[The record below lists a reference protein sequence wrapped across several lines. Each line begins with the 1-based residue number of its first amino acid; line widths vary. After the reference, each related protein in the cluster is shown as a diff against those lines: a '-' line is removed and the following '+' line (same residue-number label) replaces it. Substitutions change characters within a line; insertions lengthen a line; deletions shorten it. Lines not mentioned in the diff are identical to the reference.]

1 MLYTLYHATDPAV
14 APAIMATGF
23 VADDVWLANCPW
35 KIGVKGE
42 ELIELTFD
50 FEQDVLSFPP
60 DSDGF
65 HHVVLSADFVTT
77 KALSNRIVSGD
88 EKKRLIEKFGPPG
101 DWPRGR

>member
-14 APAIMATGF
+14 RLAIMATGF
-23 VADDVWLANCPW
+23 VGDDIWLANCPW

-50 FEQDVLSFPP
+50 LEQELISFPP

-65 HHVVLSADFVTT
+65 HHVVLSAGFVNT
-77 KALSNRIVSGD
+77 KALSKRIVGGD
-88 EKKRLIEKFGPPG
+88 EKARLIERFGPPG
-101 DWPRGR
+101 DWPSGR